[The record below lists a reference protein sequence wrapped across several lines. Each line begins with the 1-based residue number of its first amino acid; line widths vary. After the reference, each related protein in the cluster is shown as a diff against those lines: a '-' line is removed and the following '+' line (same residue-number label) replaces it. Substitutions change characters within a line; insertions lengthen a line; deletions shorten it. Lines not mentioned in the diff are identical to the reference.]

1 MTCEN
6 YTYLQ
11 EQVEA
16 SLEECSLVTSQ
27 SPPLKSNHIA
37 KKSYGQGSETES
49 CQSSQSTETS
59 ANLMGDRGEAQL
71 TSLLEDSRAK
81 TSALPVK
88 VRELMEKKVDF
99 GERCTEWPVKYD
111 LNSCSWRTVQ
121 SLFAEDLP
129 ELSVTLPE
137 SGMAC
142 GGFVYAAPRLDL
154 TKREDVFMV
163 WPTPCHGTKNWGGTF
178 QGVGGSQNKLR
189 NTWLGRQK
197 VNPQWWEW
205 LMGWPIG
212 WTDLEPLETDKFQK
226 WQQQHLEFYQ
236 KD

>member
-1 MTCEN
+1 MKCEN

-11 EQVEA
+11 EQAEE
-16 SLEECSLVTSQ
+16 SLEECSSVTPQSQQSKSSHTAKKSCEPGSEMESCQTSQ
-27 SPPLKSNHIA
+27 SL
-37 KKSYGQGSETES
+37 
-49 CQSSQSTETS
+49 ETS
-59 ANLMGDRGEAQL
+59 GNLTEHLGGEKS
-71 TSLLEDSRAK
+71 TSLPEDSHAK

-88 VRELMEKKVDF
+88 EQELPEKKVDC
-99 GERCTEWPVKYD
+99 GERCTEWQVKYD
-111 LNSCSWRTVQ
+111 LDSCSWRTAQ
-121 SLFAEDLP
+121 SLFAEDLQ

-154 TKREDVFMV
+154 AKREDVFMV
-163 WPTPCHGTKNWGGTF
+163 WPTPCHGTKNWSGTF
-178 QGVGGSQNKLR
+178 QEVGGSQNKLR

-205 LMGWPIG
+205 LMGWPEG
-212 WTDLEPLETDKFQK
+212 WTDLELLEMDKFQQ
-226 WQQQHLEFYQ
+226 WQQQHSEFYR